1 MSSRILLL
9 LIALLPAWIVS
20 VQAHSLGDEVI
31 LSRLG
36 DPVEVEIEVRDWQN
50 IELSVVQVASAT
62 PQQYEAFGLLYQ
74 PLLDTLSFNVVG
86 PNLAGEVKILVS
98 SREPA
103 NEPFLE
109 LLLVLR
115 WSQGSSLREYVLLFD
130 QPLADLQLST
140 VKAQQPAVPVAV
152 TEPAPLVP
160 EPVESPPVQPTVQV
174 ETVAEQVQPRPRDE
188 AGRKDYRV
196 QNGDTR
202 WTIASQFQP
211 AGIADNMHQFVLS
224 LHDINPALAQQVF
237 DQRWLDATR
246 AAQLALE
253 PEPPQLPVINAVEE
267 VLVAEP
273 VAVAQAGPEL
283 PLGTELPDLV
293 VEAESTLLAPST
305 ALVLAPV
312 VEASGAGEPAAV
324 VVAEQTV
331 SAPLATP
338 APAVQPVPLKVVV
351 TATTTE
357 PTPQPST
364 PVLGDEF
371 KDANAALRQITDR
384 ATAIRDLLQTRQ
396 QRLVDVE
403 QQILVLKS
411 QLQQA
416 EARASQLVQE
426 LPLGADVTSQAV
438 MLGLLAAVLLIA
450 LAATAISALRWNREL
465 QTPVLMMAVQSRRR

>member
-1 MSSRILLL
+1 M
-9 LIALLPAWIVS
+9 
-20 VQAHSLGDEVI
+20 
-31 LSRLG
+31 
-36 DPVEVEIEVRDWQN
+36 
-50 IELSVVQVASAT
+50 
-62 PQQYEAFGLLYQ
+62 
-74 PLLDTLSFNVVG
+74 
-86 PNLAGEVKILVS
+86 
-98 SREPA
+98 
-103 NEPFLE
+103 
-109 LLLVLR
+109 
-115 WSQGSSLREYVLLFD
+115 
-130 QPLADLQLST
+130 
-140 VKAQQPAVPVAV
+140 
-152 TEPAPLVP
+152 
-160 EPVESPPVQPTVQV
+160 QPTVQV

-196 QNGDTR
+196 Q
-202 WTIASQFQP
+202 
-211 AGIADNMHQFVLS
+211 
-224 LHDINPALAQQVF
+224 
-237 DQRWLDATR
+237 
-246 AAQLALE
+246 
-253 PEPPQLPVINAVEE
+253 
-267 VLVAEP
+267 
-273 VAVAQAGPEL
+273 
-283 PLGTELPDLV
+283 V
-293 VEAESTLLAPST
+293 VEAESTLLGPST

>member
-20 VQAHSLGDEVI
+20 VQAQSLGDETI

-160 EPVESPPVQPTVQV
+160 
-174 ETVAEQVQPRPRDE
+174 
-188 AGRKDYRV
+188 
-196 QNGDTR
+196 
-202 WTIASQFQP
+202 
-211 AGIADNMHQFVLS
+211 
-224 LHDINPALAQQVF
+224 
-237 DQRWLDATR
+237 
-246 AAQLALE
+246 
-253 PEPPQLPVINAVEE
+253 
-267 VLVAEP
+267 
-273 VAVAQAGPEL
+273 
-283 PLGTELPDLV
+283 
-293 VEAESTLLAPST
+293 
-305 ALVLAPV
+305 
-312 VEASGAGEPAAV
+312 
-324 VVAEQTV
+324 
-331 SAPLATP
+331 
-338 APAVQPVPLKVVV
+338 
-351 TATTTE
+351 
-357 PTPQPST
+357 
-364 PVLGDEF
+364 
-371 KDANAALRQITDR
+371 
-384 ATAIRDLLQTRQ
+384 
-396 QRLVDVE
+396 
-403 QQILVLKS
+403 
-411 QLQQA
+411 
-416 EARASQLVQE
+416 
-426 LPLGADVTSQAV
+426 
-438 MLGLLAAVLLIA
+438 
-450 LAATAISALRWNREL
+450 
-465 QTPVLMMAVQSRRR
+465 